1 MCNMHIRTA
10 LHQIHRVQQARGQG
24 VCRFKQA
31 LTDLPPELTCELTL
45 TVRRRASVTELME

>member
-45 TVRRRASVTELME
+45 TVRRRASVTELMD

>member
-24 VCRFKQA
+24 VCRFKQTAYQA

-45 TVRRRASVTELME
+45 TVRRRASVT